1 MMKHINWNISAE
13 VILDQIKDDDASIT
27 IRKNNNYTTVHI
39 VDAKPVNMR
48 TDCFGN
54 KAIVVPGKNLFMP
67 TGSHFFLSI
76 DKVRI
81 EGKPTM
87 KINDFLK
94 YFKLSSVCEIF

>member
-1 MMKHINWNISAE
+1 MNNIDWNTSAE
-13 VILDQIKDDDASIT
+13 VILDLIKDDNASIT
-27 IRKNNNYTTVHI
+27 IKKSNNYTTVHI

-54 KAIVVPGKNLFMP
+54 EAIVVRGQNLFIP

-76 DKVRI
+76 NRVRI

-94 YFKLSSVCEIF
+94 YFKLSSACKIL